1 MTRRCRFLA
10 VVAALLALPVVATGQ
25 SDYGAVSPPNPSG
38 PPLLPPPPADLPRST
53 WVEDRSAVLPAAG
66 WSPGAAALTAPET
79 AWPVTQS
86 GSACHFD
93 SPEATTIGL
102 VAEPAW
108 IQILQGAYFSSSLGP
123 GIGAFDYLP
132 MSVRH
137 GWNLGNPYGP
147 GGVVPGN
154 WEMVLDVTGAAV
166 TSSYGNW
173 FAGSSAFLRYNLA
186 GAGSPFVPY
195 LQGGVGVIANDVY
208 RDHGQRAIGQAVE
221 FLVHAQVGLKWYIAP
236 NLSLDVEGGFQHIS
250 NAGLASRNAGVNAFG
265 GSLGFTYY
273 FPWGAE

>member
-1 MTRRCRFLA
+1 MSRRRLYA
-10 VVAALLALPVVATGQ
+10 VVAVLLVLPAAATAQG
-25 SDYGAVSPPNPSG
+25 SYGSVSPPIPTG
-38 PPLLPPPPADLPRST
+38 PPPLPPPPADLPPST
-53 WVEDRSAVLPAAG
+53 WVEDHTALLPAAG
-66 WSPGAAALTAPET
+66 WSRGATAPTAPES
-79 AWPVTQS
+79 AWPVTQT

-93 SPEATTIGL
+93 SPGTATNWF

-108 IQILQGAYFSSSLGP
+108 IQMVQGAYFSSTLGP
-123 GIGAFDYLP
+123 NIGAFNYLP
-132 MSVRH
+132 MSIRH

-147 GGVVPGN
+147 GGLVPGN
-154 WEMVLDVTGAAV
+154 WEFVLDVTGAAV

-173 FAGSSAFLRYNLA
+173 FAGSSALLRYNWA
-186 GAGSPFVPY
+186 DAGSPVVPY
-195 LQGGVGVIANDVY
+195 IQGGAGIVANDAY
-208 RDHGQRAIGQAVE
+208 RAQGQRAIGQAVE
-221 FLVHAQVGLKWYIAP
+221 FLLQAQLGLKCYVTP